1 MIKREP
7 GYGPSP
13 VRGTSGEGPIS
24 GQRAAVLERLEL
36 HREPVRIN
44 DLATELGLHANTVRQ
59 HLEALAERGV
69 AVRERAPSQ
78 GRGRPAWVFSAV
90 PGASEP
96 DPRVRDYSGLAIA
109 LSRHIV
115 RTSDNP
121 SEDALEAGRTWGRE
135 LAENT
140 FGERQVKERDARG
153 AEPRRKTLQL
163 LDGLG
168 FAPDADTQ
176 ATTAALRRCPLLDAA
191 TRYPEV
197 VCRVHLGIVRG
208 ALEVLGGDPD
218 PTELIPFAEPGAC
231 RLNLVA
237 ASGPAEA

>member
-1 MIKREP
+1 
-7 GYGPSP
+7 

-24 GQRAAVLERLEL
+24 GQRAAVLDRLEQ

-44 DLATELGLHANTVRQ
+44 DLAAEMGLHVNTVRQ

-69 AVRERAPSQ
+69 VLRERAPSQ

-96 DPRVRDYSGLAIA
+96 DPRVRDYAGLAIA
-109 LSRHIV
+109 LSSHIV
-115 RTSDNP
+115 RTSEDP
-121 SEDALEAGRTWGRE
+121 TGDALEAGRTWGRE

-140 FGERQVKERDARG
+140 FGEHRAEDRDADG
-153 AEPRRKTLQL
+153 AGPRRKALQL

-168 FAPDADTQ
+168 FAPDADTH
-176 ATTAALRRCPLLDAA
+176 ATTAGLRRCPLLDAA

-197 VCRVHLGIVRG
+197 VCSVHLGIVRG
-208 ALEVLGGDPD
+208 ALDVLGGDPE
-218 PTELIPFAEPGAC
+218 PTALIPFAEPGAC

-237 ASGPAEA
+237 EPATA

>member
-24 GQRAAVLERLEL
+24 GQRAAVLERLEQ
-36 HREPVRIN
+36 HHEPVRIN
-44 DLATELGLHANTVRQ
+44 DLAAEMGLHANTVRQ

-69 AVRERAPSQ
+69 VIRERAPSQ

-96 DPRVRDYSGLAIA
+96 DPRVRDYAGLAIA
-109 LSRHIV
+109 LSSHIV
-115 RTSDNP
+115 RACDDP
-121 SEDALEAGRTWGRE
+121 AADALEAGRTWGRE

-140 FGERQVKERDARG
+140 FGERRQMRGRDEG
-153 AEPRRKTLQL
+153 VGPRRSAVQL

-168 FAPDADTQ
+168 FDPDADTQ

-197 VCRVHLGIVRG
+197 VCSVHLGIVRG
-208 ALEVLGGDPD
+208 ALDVLGGDPE

-231 RLNLVA
+231 RLNLA
-237 ASGPAEA
+237 ADAVGA